1 MTAAGR
7 QRSAAAVSAFE
18 RLRGLMPQQAGAA
31 PEQQPN
37 SRQQEKAEQPEP
49 EARRPLREAMPATA
63 QLFADLRVTL
73 GDAMVDALL
82 RRTVAG
88 QSGVY
93 VAELAADGTVR
104 EFGRLADGRRC
115 VDLGGVL
122 RWVDRHGRPVPSA
135 AELDLVPAELR
146 RPVRAEWAGRVRA

>member
-7 QRSAAAVSAFE
+7 QRSAAAASAFE
-18 RLRGLMPQQAGAA
+18 RLRGLMPQQWPVA
-31 PEQQPN
+31 EQQPN

-49 EARRPLREAMPATA
+49 EARRPLREAMPETA
-63 QLFADLRVTL
+63 QLFADLRVML
-73 GDAMVDALL
+73 GEAIVDALL

-88 QSGVY
+88 HSGVY
-93 VAELAADGTVR
+93 VAELSADGSVR

-115 VDLGGVL
+115 VASAGVL
-122 RWVDRHGRPVPSA
+122 RWVDRQGRAVPSA

-146 RPVRAEWAGRVRA
+146 RAVRAECAGRVRA